1 MMENEKKKC
10 SCKKHSEQ
18 NAINYCPECDL
29 YLCNKCT
36 NNHSEL
42 LINHQVYNL
51 SKNND
56 EIFTGK
62 CNELN
67 HKLNL
72 QYFCETHNKLCC
84 AACLSKI
91 KEKGYGQ
98 HFDCKV
104 YSIEKI
110 KVEKK
115 TNLNNNIKYLE
126 EFSKTI
132 EDSINKLKEILKT
145 INEKKDELK
154 KEISTIFTK
163 IRSTLNDRE
172 DELLDE
178 VDNLYEKTFLKE
190 DIIKK
195 GEKAPH
201 QIEKFLIKGKL
212 LNDGWN
218 DDNKLIT
225 NINDCINIENN
236 IKNIKEINESI
247 NKYNTQDNNIL
258 FLTEEN
264 YVKNIL
270 ENIKK
275 FGRVEKEEKI
285 FKIKFK
291 QTENYKVDDKG
302 LNITKLKSNWGGLI
316 QGEKEIPKNK
326 ITKWKIKIN
335 TDLNPSYDELYIG
348 ICKKNAQHYK
358 EAWSVY
364 SKCLSIYLC
373 LEGNSLV
380 YNNHKEKLK
389 KGDIIEVIVDRI
401 ENKLSFAINNVNFGI
416 ACSNIPKDIELYPS
430 ILLYEENLN
439 VEVI

>member
-1 MMENEKKKC
+1 MENEIKKC

-18 NAINYCPECDL
+18 NAVNYCPECNL

-91 KEKGYGQ
+91 KEKGDGQ

-145 INEKKDELK
+145 VNDKKDELK
-154 KEISTIFTK
+154 KKISTIFTK
-163 IRSTLNDRE
+163 IRSALNERE
-172 DELLDE
+172 DKLLEE
-178 VDNLYEKTFLKE
+178 VDNFYEKTFLKE

-195 GEKAPH
+195 GEKCPN
-201 QIEKFLIKGKL
+201 QIEKYLIRGKA
-212 LNDGWN
+212 LNESWN
-218 DDNKLIT
+218 DDNKLIS

-236 IKNIKEINESI
+236 IKNIKEINKAI
-247 NKYNTQDNNIL
+247 KKFNTQDINIL
-258 FLTEEN
+258 FLTKEEDVN
-264 YVKNIL
+264 NIL

-275 FGRVEKEEKI
+275 FGRVGEKEKY
-285 FKIKFK
+285 FKFNFK
-291 QTENYKVDDKG
+291 QTENYIVNNKG
-302 LNITKLKSNWGGLI
+302 LKITKLKSNWGLV
-316 QGEKEIPKNK
+316 QGDKQIPKNQ

-335 TDLNPSYDELYIG
+335 TDLNPNFDELYIG
-348 ICKKNAQHYK
+348 ICKKNAIHFK
-358 EAWSVY
+358 EAWSIY
-364 SKCLSIYLC
+364 SKCLNIYLC
-373 LEGNSLV
+373 LEGNNFE
-380 YNNHKEKLK
+380 YNNHKEKFK
-389 KGDIIEVIVDRI
+389 TGDIIEVIVDRI
-401 ENKLSFAINNVNFGI
+401 DNKLSFSINNVNFGI
-416 ACSNIPKDIELYPS
+416 ACLNIPKDIELYPS
-430 ILLYEENLN
+430 ILLYEENLS
-439 VEVI
+439 VEVV

>member
-51 SKNND
+51 TKNND

-91 KEKGYGQ
+91 KEKGDGQ

-132 EDSINKLKEILKT
+132 EDSKN
-145 INEKKDELK
+145 
-154 KEISTIFTK
+154 
-163 IRSTLNDRE
+163 
-172 DELLDE
+172 
-178 VDNLYEKTFLKE
+178 NLYEKTFLKE

-264 YVKNIL
+264 DLNNIL
-270 ENIKK
+270 ENIIK

-335 TDLNPSYDELYIG
+335 TDLNPTYDELYIG
-348 ICKKNAQHYK
+348 ICKKNAKHYK